1 MVATATGIRLSA
13 AAAARSATHQPLLE
27 MDADGLAELPADAAT
42 IAVVAAWM
50 ERLVTDDAAD
60 AELVAQLAAQPARF
74 AAALELANYL
84 QLEPLVATLLGS
96 IGADGGTGLLRA
108 CMASVAARPAV
119 DEGDE
124 ARGGRREGRGAARR
138 GACLRRRRDR
148 QAIDGRRVPRC
159 RSEIRCVF
167 GRGFAICINDCTC
180 TGSQQGGEEI

>member
-1 MVATATGIRLSA
+1 MDVMVATATGIRLSA

-50 ERLVTDDAAD
+50 ERLVTDDATD
-60 AELVAQLAAQPARF
+60 AELVAQLAAHPARF

-108 CMASVAARPAV
+108 CMASVRDLPSMLAAKLGVDGEKVVALLDAV
-119 DEGDE
+119 LACD
-124 ARGGRREGRGAARR
+124 AA
-138 GACLRRRRDR
+138 ATVK
-148 QAIDGRRVPRC
+148 Q
-159 RSEIRCVF
+159 
-167 GRGFAICINDCTC
+167 
-180 TGSQQGGEEI
+180 